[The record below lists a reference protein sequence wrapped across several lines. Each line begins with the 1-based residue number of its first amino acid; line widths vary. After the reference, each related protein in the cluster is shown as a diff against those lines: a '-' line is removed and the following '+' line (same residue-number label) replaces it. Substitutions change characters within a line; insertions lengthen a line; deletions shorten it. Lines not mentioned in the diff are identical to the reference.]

1 MPPREPKGLILC
13 ADDFAMSDGVS
24 ATIAEL
30 AAAGRLSAVS
40 CMAAAP
46 GWAAQAPRL
55 KGLGDRVA
63 VGLHIVLSDETPLG
77 SMPRLA
83 PDGRLP
89 GCDPLTVQAYA
100 GNVPLC
106 EVADEVARQFDAFQ
120 AEHGAPPDFVD
131 GHQHVHMLPGL
142 RAIVLEVTR
151 RRAPFAWL
159 RDCTD
164 RLPAVLARPFQTRA
178 LRSGLL
184 SRGLS
189 RDAERLGLRTNRGFS
204 GYYDFRSDY
213 AALFPNFLT
222 HVGPAPLLMC
232 HPGRGAANGDT
243 IAEARVREAEVLA
256 SPQFPDMLERAGLAL
271 TSYRPGE
278 GAVLRPRPGP
288 QTRFPGPQMPAY
300 HS

>member
-1 MPPREPKGLILC
+1 MPPRDPKGLILC

-55 KGLGDRVA
+55 RGLGDGVA

-77 SMPRLA
+77 PMPRLA

-89 GCDPLTVQAYA
+89 GCDPLTIQAYA
-100 GNVPLC
+100 GNAPLC

-142 RAIVLEVTR
+142 RSIVLEVTR
-151 RRAPFAWL
+151 RRAPFAWV
-159 RDCTD
+159 RDCAD
-164 RLPAVLARPFQTRA
+164 QLGAVLARPFPTRA

-189 RDAERLGLRTNRGFS
+189 RDAARLGLRTNRGFS
-204 GYYDFRSDY
+204 GYYDFHADY
-213 AALFPNFLT
+213 AALFPRFLA
-222 HVGPAPLLMC
+222 HAGPAHLVMC

-243 IAEARVREAEVLA
+243 IAQARMREAEVLA
-256 SPQFPDMLERAGLAL
+256 SPRFAETLERAGLAL
-271 TSYRPGE
+271 TAYRPAE
-278 GAVLRPRPGP
+278 GTILPTRPSP
-288 QTRFPGPQMPAY
+288 QGGFSGPQMPAY